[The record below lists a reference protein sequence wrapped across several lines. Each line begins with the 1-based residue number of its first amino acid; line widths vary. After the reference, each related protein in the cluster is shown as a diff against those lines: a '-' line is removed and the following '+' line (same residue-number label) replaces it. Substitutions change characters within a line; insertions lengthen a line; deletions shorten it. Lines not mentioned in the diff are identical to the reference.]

1 MSKIGRRPIKI
12 AEGVELTI
20 HGSKITASKNDKKL
34 DLEIPEQIKL
44 KIEDNTVYIERVGN
58 DKKAKSWHGLFARL
72 LDNIITGVSGGFVK
86 NLDFTGT
93 GYRAAMNGSDLV
105 LNMGY
110 SHEFK
115 LPVPEGLAV
124 KVVKNSI
131 EVSGIKKDEVG
142 QFAAIIR
149 NVRPPEVYKGKGI
162 KYREEFIK
170 RKAGKTASS
179 K

>member
-12 AEGVELTI
+12 AEGVTLTVS
-20 HGSKITASKNDKKL
+20 GSKIVASQNEKKL
-34 DLEIPEQIKL
+34 ELEIPEQIKL

-72 LDNIITGVSGGFVK
+72 LDNIITGVSGGFTK
-86 NLDFTGT
+86 NLDFVGT
-93 GYRAAMNGSDLV
+93 GYRAAMNDNSLV

-110 SHEFK
+110 SHEFV
-115 LPVPEGLAV
+115 LPVPEGLTV
-124 KVVKNSI
+124 KVVKNTI
-131 EVSGIKKDEVG
+131 EVSGMKKDEVG
-142 QFAAIIR
+142 QFAAIVR
-149 NVRPPEVYKGKGI
+149 SVRPPEVYKGKGI
-162 KYREEFIK
+162 KYRGEFIK